1 MSTLDERLARDCE
14 RSGVPFF
21 VEDEALLDK
30 VAGWLFDT
38 WIELATDGTDGTD
51 GTGEGADHA
60 RPA

>member
-21 VEDEALLDK
+21 VEDEALLDR
-30 VAGWLFDT
+30 VADLLADT
-38 WIELATDGTDGTD
+38 VTAMAANGRADW
-51 GTGEGADHA
+51 TGEGADHA

>member
-21 VEDEALLDK
+21 VEDEALLDR
-30 VAGWLFDT
+30 VADLLADT
-38 WIELATDGTDGTD
+38 VAELAADGRGDWAE
-51 GTGEGADHA
+51 EGADHA

>member
-21 VEDEALLDK
+21 VEDEALLDR
-30 VAGWLFDT
+30 VADLLADT
-38 WIELATDGTDGTD
+38 LAELAADGPADRTR
-51 GTGEGADHA
+51 EGADHG